1 MAEVEKM
8 TVEKAAEF
16 LGQGFHCSQCVI
28 GYGADK
34 LGLDK
39 DLMLQVS
46 GGLGGGCFHG
56 DVCGAVSGAIMAI
69 SAKYGYHTPEGAK
82 ANNAKMVEKLQE
94 FETKTNKV
102 GNEDIIALMKEVTG
116 MPYAFFV
123 KTRDV
128 DGGEYGNLI
137 LSKYPISDEVN
148 YDLPRIETVEDVY
161 PRSMGVVKTE
171 KDGKGF
177 YFGVTHLSH
186 VGNETNRINQTTTII
201 EKTKDLDEPMILTG
215 DFNDLADSGP
225 MKILYERFE
234 IGCLNGNYGLTTGTP
249 VPVKAIDFVLYTPD
263 EGMSPKDYDVYYDA
277 YVESDHFP
285 VVATFSIND

>member
-1 MAEVEKM
+1 MKHKFYLLLLLLA
-8 TVEKAAEF
+8 
-16 LGQGFHCSQCVI
+16 
-28 GYGADK
+28 
-34 LGLDK
+34 
-39 DLMLQVS
+39 
-46 GGLGGGCFHG
+46 GGLFAGCSSDDDG
-56 DVCGAVSGAIMAI
+56 VTPPDEKDGVLVKVMSYNIYSGQKAYSGKKGMEAIAQVI
-69 SAKYGYHTPEGAK
+69 KKINPDLAG
-82 ANNAKMVEKLQE
+82 LQE
-94 FETKTNKV
+94 FETNTNKV
-102 GNEDIIALMKEVTG
+102 EKADIIALMKEVTG
-116 MPYAFFV
+116 MPYTFFV

-148 YDLPRIETVEDVY
+148 YDLPRIETVEDVH

-201 EKTKDLDEPMILTG
+201 EKTKGLDEPMILTG
-215 DFNDLADSGP
+215 DFNALADSGP

-263 EGMSPKDYDVYYDA
+263 EGMSPEDYDVYYDA

>member
-1 MAEVEKM
+1 MKHKFYLLLLLLA
-8 TVEKAAEF
+8 
-16 LGQGFHCSQCVI
+16 
-28 GYGADK
+28 
-34 LGLDK
+34 
-39 DLMLQVS
+39 
-46 GGLGGGCFHG
+46 GGLFAGCSSDDDG
-56 DVCGAVSGAIMAI
+56 VTPPDEKDGVLVKVMSYNIYSGQKAYSGKKGMEAIAQVI
-69 SAKYGYHTPEGAK
+69 KKINPDLAG
-82 ANNAKMVEKLQE
+82 LQE

-102 GNEDIIALMKEVTG
+102 GKADIIALMKEVTG

-148 YDLPRIETVEDVY
+148 YDLPRIETVEDVH

-201 EKTKDLDEPMILTG
+201 EKTKGLDEPMILTG
-215 DFNDLADSGP
+215 DFNALADSGP
-225 MKILYERFE
+225 MKILYQRFE

-263 EGMSPKDYDVYYDA
+263 EGMSPKAYDVYYDA

>member
-1 MAEVEKM
+1 MA
-8 TVEKAAEF
+8 
-16 LGQGFHCSQCVI
+16 
-28 GYGADK
+28 
-34 LGLDK
+34 
-39 DLMLQVS
+39 
-46 GGLGGGCFHG
+46 GGLFAGCSSDDDG
-56 DVCGAVSGAIMAI
+56 VTPPDEKDGVLVKVMSYNIYSGQKAYSGKKGMEAIAQVI
-69 SAKYGYHTPEGAK
+69 KKINPDLAG
-82 ANNAKMVEKLQE
+82 LQE

-102 GNEDIIALMKEVTG
+102 EKADIIALMKEVTG
-116 MPYAFFV
+116 MPYTFFV

-148 YDLPRIETVEDVY
+148 YDLPRIETVEDVH

-201 EKTKDLDEPMILTG
+201 EKTKGLDEPMILTG
-215 DFNDLADSGP
+215 DFNALADSGP

-263 EGMSPKDYDVYYDA
+263 EGMSPKAYDVYYDA

>member
-1 MAEVEKM
+1 MKYKFYLLLLLLA
-8 TVEKAAEF
+8 
-16 LGQGFHCSQCVI
+16 
-28 GYGADK
+28 
-34 LGLDK
+34 
-39 DLMLQVS
+39 
-46 GGLGGGCFHG
+46 GGLFAGCSSDDDG
-56 DVCGAVSGAIMAI
+56 VTPPDEKDGVLVKVMSYNIYSGQKAYSGKKGMEAIAQVI
-69 SAKYGYHTPEGAK
+69 KKINPDLAG
-82 ANNAKMVEKLQE
+82 LQE

-102 GNEDIIALMKEVTG
+102 EKADIIALMKEVTG

-171 KDGKGF
+171 KDGK
-177 YFGVTHLSH
+177 
-186 VGNETNRINQTTTII
+186 
-201 EKTKDLDEPMILTG
+201 TG
-215 DFNDLADSGP
+215 DFNALADSGP

-263 EGMSPKDYDVYYDA
+263 EGMSPKAYDVHYDA

-285 VVATFSIND
+285 VVATFRIND

>member
-1 MAEVEKM
+1 
-8 TVEKAAEF
+8 
-16 LGQGFHCSQCVI
+16 
-28 GYGADK
+28 
-34 LGLDK
+34 
-39 DLMLQVS
+39 
-46 GGLGGGCFHG
+46 
-56 DVCGAVSGAIMAI
+56 
-69 SAKYGYHTPEGAK
+69 
-82 ANNAKMVEKLQE
+82 
-94 FETKTNKV
+94 
-102 GNEDIIALMKEVTG
+102 
-116 MPYAFFV
+116 MPYTFFV

-148 YDLPRIETVEDVY
+148 YDLPRIETVEDVH

-201 EKTKDLDEPMILTG
+201 EKTKGLDEPMILTG
-215 DFNDLADSGP
+215 DFNALADSGP

-263 EGMSPKDYDVYYDA
+263 EGMSPEDYDVYYDA